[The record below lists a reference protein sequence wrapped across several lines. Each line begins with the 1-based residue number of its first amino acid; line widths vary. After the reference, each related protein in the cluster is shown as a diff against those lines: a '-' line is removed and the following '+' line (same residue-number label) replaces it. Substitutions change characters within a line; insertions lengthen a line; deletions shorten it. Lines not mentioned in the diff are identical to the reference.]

1 MTPTKA
7 AHGVYALAST
17 IIVVVMIVFTL
28 LSLVVVMITN
38 NVISAD
44 LMFFF
49 DSLSAWLLQQ
59 MHLGLSLVWE
69 ASLEKRGKDN
79 SDLSSVCEKCELK
92 KCEIRCPAWQPCWC
106 CTDHVNQYQ

>member
-7 AHGVYALAST
+7 THGVYALAST
-17 IIVVVMIVFTL
+17 IIVVVMIVFTP

-59 MHLGLSLVWE
+59 MYLGLSLVWD
-69 ASLEKRGKDN
+69 ASLEKWGKDN

-92 KCEIRCPAWQPCWC
+92 NCHIRSSVWQALWC
-106 CTDHVNQYQ
+106 CTVHVNPCQ